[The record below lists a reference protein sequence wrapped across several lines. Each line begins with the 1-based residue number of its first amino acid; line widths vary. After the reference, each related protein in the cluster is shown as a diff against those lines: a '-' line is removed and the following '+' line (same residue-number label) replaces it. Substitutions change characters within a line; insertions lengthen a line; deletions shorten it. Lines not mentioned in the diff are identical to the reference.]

1 MAGLNPT
8 LQRSIGRRI
17 GSAAITVPRLLM
29 SWEDWLTF
37 AAAVVTFLSVAFSI
51 QQANWVP
58 RMPAILPTVVSG
70 LLIGLF
76 AARIR
81 FTVVVIQPVALAL
94 GLGVVILAATSY
106 ADGVGF
112 AERFGDFRLRMDEWF
127 AVVRAG
133 DISNDN
139 LPFVALVHA
148 VAWLAAYLGAWSIF
162 RWHNAWLAIVPGGIV
177 LLANISFLKG
187 HPSGAF
193 LVFTFGAIM
202 LISRL
207 HIQKSQARWKRQG
220 VEYPEWMSLNAINFT
235 LILTVVL
242 IVGAWRIP
250 LGTQAAAAQGV
261 FDKIVSPATGQSES
275 LVRLFH
281 NIDSRKG
288 ARLHTF
294 GGTLPIQG
302 NVKLGTKQLLEV
314 NSGEGGLI
322 RATSYDEYTGN
333 GWKAGDRDTKR
344 VEGSEVAQTDDAT
357 GGYKNRTVAILR
369 VKILDPEST
378 ILSPGIPLG
387 SNVPSIIE
395 TPKGFE
401 GDIERVRSRRGLDTN
416 DTYNAIGSESRATVA
431 ALSSAGT
438 DYPDWVKQRNLQLPK
453 HLPARIREEALR
465 ITQGTNTPYA
475 AAVAVQDYLRGFP
488 YDLTVESP
496 PAGRDTVDF
505 LLFDLKRGYFDYQA
519 TAMAVM
525 LRTLGIP
532 SRVAVGYVL
541 DRSEA
546 EETKYLVRKDDAYTW
561 VEVFFPGYGWINF
574 NPTQDRPAGGAGGI
588 GQLPN
593 ASGLNDPSD
602 ATDPLA
608 GLGELGGDLGGATAA
623 INEPAIDAKH
633 VPWQLIWTLSALLAL
648 VAAAAASGRVA
659 WNWGMASLDGRAA
672 LWAKT
677 QRLASWGGLGARPA
691 ETPREWSRRMGSA
704 VDLEPEAVSLA
715 RAFEESRY
723 GRPDLQTTDEEETL
737 GAYKRLRGA
746 LASFVINRGRRKKK
760 PEATKVA
767 K

>member
-8 LQRSIGRRI
+8 LQRSAGRRI
-17 GSAAITVPRLLM
+17 GSAAVAAPRLLM

-37 AAAVVTFLSVAFSI
+37 GAAMVTFLCVAFSI

-58 RMPAILPTVVSG
+58 RMPAILPAVVSG

-76 AARIR
+76 AARVR
-81 FTVVVIQPVALAL
+81 FSALLIQPVALAL
-94 GLGVVILAATSY
+94 GLGIVVLAATSY
-106 ADGVGF
+106 ADGVTF
-112 AERFGDFRLRMDEWF
+112 SERFADFRLRMDEWF

-148 VAWLAAYLGAWSIF
+148 AAWLAAYLGAWSIF
-162 RWHNAWLAIVPGGIV
+162 RWHNAWLAILPGGVV
-177 LLANISFLKG
+177 LLANISFLRG

-193 LVFTFGAIM
+193 VIFTFGAIM
-202 LISRL
+202 LMSRL

-250 LGTQAAAAQGV
+250 LGTQAAAAQGI

-294 GGTLPIQG
+294 GATLPIQG

-357 GGYKNRTVAILR
+357 GRYKDRTVAILR

-416 DTYNAIGSESRATVA
+416 DTYNSIGSESRATVA
-431 ALSSAGT
+431 ALSAAGS
-438 DYPDWVKQRNLQLPK
+438 DYPEWVKQRNLQLPK
-453 HLPARIREEALR
+453 NLPTRVSDEARR
-465 ITQGTNTPYA
+465 IAAAAKNPYA
-475 AAVAVQDYLRGFP
+475 AAVAIQDYLRSFP

-541 DRSEA
+541 DPSEA
-546 EETKYLVRKDDAYTW
+546 VETKYLVRKDDAYAW

-574 NPTQDRPAGGAGGI
+574 NPTQDKPAGGAGGI
-588 GQLPN
+588 GQIGKTG
-593 ASGLNDPSD
+593 GLDDPGLFE
-602 ATDPLA
+602 DPLGLE
-608 GLGELGGDLGGATAA
+608 GLGGLTPDAAAA
-623 INEPAIDAKH
+623 ISEQPVDARH
-633 VPWQLIWTLSALLAL
+633 VPWQLIWILSALLA
-648 VAAAAASGRVA
+648 VAALAAVAGRMA
-659 WNWGMASLDGRAA
+659 WNWGLGDLDGRAK

-677 QRLASWGGLGARPA
+677 QRLASLGGLGAGAA

-704 VDLEPEAVSLA
+704 VERETEAISLA

-723 GRPDLQTTDEEETL
+723 GRPDLQRIDEEETL

-746 LASFVINRGRRKKK
+746 LASFVINRGRRRKK
-760 PEATKVA
+760 PESPRVK